1 MKKFSALVL
10 IFLWVQP
17 LLFSW
22 GFYGHRIINRMAV
35 FALPPEMF
43 GFFKQHI
50 EYLTEHSVDPDKRRY
65 IDKDEAPR
73 HYIDLDYFEKAL
85 PIDSMPKN
93 FNDAVK
99 KFSLDTL
106 MAYGIVP
113 WHIEKV
119 YNQLKQAF
127 LDNNTDRILKLA
139 ADIGHYVADAH
150 VPLHVTVNYNGQLS
164 NQQGIHGFYES
175 RLVELYAKDYN
186 FFVGKAQYIQNL
198 NVFNWQAIEGSFAA
212 IDSVFVLERKARNLT
227 PEDKRFVYVQKG
239 QNNVKVYSELFA
251 KNYHNLLNGMIE
263 RRMRAAVLAVACIWY
278 SAWVDAGQPDLNKL
292 YEASNEKPTK
302 KDINAQL
309 DAEMKALEGL
319 KMIGRQDD

>member
-1 MKKFSALVL
+1 M
-10 IFLWVQP
+10 WVQP

-43 GFFKQHI
+43 GYFKQHI
-50 EYLTEHSVDPDKRRY
+50 DYLTEHSVDPDKRRY
-65 IDKDEAPR
+65 SDKEEAPR

-85 PIDSMPKN
+85 PIDTMPKN
-93 FNDAVK
+93 FNDAIK
-99 KFSLDTL
+99 KFSIDTL

-127 LDNNTDRILKLA
+127 LDNNSDRILKLSA
-139 ADIGHYVADAH
+139 EIGHYIADAH
-150 VPLHVTVNYNGQLS
+150 VPLHVTLNYNGQLS
-164 NQQGIHGFYES
+164 NQNGIHGFYES

-186 FFVGKAQYIQNL
+186 FFVGKAQYIKNL
-198 NVFNWQAIEGSFAA
+198 NAFNWQAVEGSFAA
-212 IDSVFVLERKARNLT
+212 LDSVFLFERKARNLT
-227 PEDKRFVYVQKG
+227 PEDKRFTYVQKG
-239 QNNVKVYSELFA
+239 QNNVKVYSELYA
-251 KNYHNLLNGMIE
+251 QNYHNLLNGMVE
-263 RRMRAAVLAVACIWY
+263 RRMRAATFAIASIWY

-292 YEASNEKPTK
+292 LPSNPAKPTK

-309 DAEMKALEGL
+309 EAEMKQLEGL
-319 KMIGRQDD
+319 KMIGRQEDSKPGE

>member
-1 MKKFSALVL
+1 
-10 IFLWVQP
+10 
-17 LLFSW
+17 
-22 GFYGHRIINRMAV
+22 MAV

-50 EYLTEHSVDPDKRRY
+50 DYLTEHSVDPDKRRY
-65 IDKDEAPR
+65 SDKDEAPR

-85 PIDSMPKN
+85 PIDTMPKN

-99 KFSLDTL
+99 KFSIDTL

-127 LDNNTDRILKLA
+127 LDNNTDRILKLSA
-139 ADIGHYVADAH
+139 EIGHYIADAH
-150 VPLHVTVNYNGQLS
+150 VPLHVTLNYNGQLS
-164 NQQGIHGFYES
+164 NQHGIHGFYES

-198 NVFNWQAIEGSFAA
+198 NAYNWQAIEGSFAA
-212 IDSVFVLERKARNLT
+212 LDSVFSFERKARNVT
-227 PEDKRFVYVQKG
+227 PEDKRFSYVQKG
-239 QNNVKVYSELFA
+239 QNNVKVYSELYA
-251 KNYHNLLNGMIE
+251 QNYHNLLNGMVE
-263 RRMRAAVLAVACIWY
+263 RRMRAAVVAVASIWY

-292 YEASNEKPTK
+292 FNAKAEKPTK
-302 KDINAQL
+302 KDINTQL
-309 DAEMKALEGL
+309 EAEMKQLEGL
-319 KMIGRQDD
+319 KMIGRQEDGKPGE

>member
-1 MKKFSALVL
+1 
-10 IFLWVQP
+10 
-17 LLFSW
+17 
-22 GFYGHRIINRMAV
+22 MAV

-50 EYLTEHSVDPDKRRY
+50 DYLTEHSVDPDKRRY
-65 IDKDEAPR
+65 SDKDEAPR

-85 PIDSMPKN
+85 PIDTMPKN

-99 KFSLDTL
+99 KFSIDTL

-127 LDNNTDRILKLA
+127 LDNNTDRILKLSA
-139 ADIGHYVADAH
+139 EIGHYIADAH
-150 VPLHVTVNYNGQLS
+150 VPLHVTLNYNGQLS
-164 NQQGIHGFYES
+164 NQHGIHGFYES

-198 NVFNWQAIEGSFAA
+198 NAYNWQAIEGSFSAL
-212 IDSVFVLERKARNLT
+212 DSVFSFERKARSVT
-227 PEDKRFVYVQKG
+227 PEDKRFSYVQKG
-239 QNNVKVYSELFA
+239 QNNVKVYSELYA
-251 KNYHNLLNGMIE
+251 QNYHNLLNGMVE
-263 RRMRAAVLAVACIWY
+263 RRMRAAVVAVASIWY

-292 YEASNEKPTK
+292 FNAKAEKPTK
-302 KDINAQL
+302 KDINTQL
-309 DAEMKALEGL
+309 EAEMKQLEGL
-319 KMIGRQDD
+319 KMIGRQEDGKPGE

>member
-1 MKKFSALVL
+1 
-10 IFLWVQP
+10 
-17 LLFSW
+17 
-22 GFYGHRIINRMAV
+22 MAV

>member
-22 GFYGHRIINRMAV
+22 GFYGHRIVNRMAV

-292 YEASNEKPTK
+292 YEASNEKLTK